1 MLEILFGISFSLF
14 GGNVIDTKLNHHKY
28 EKEDYKEIFYL
39 KNKESVKTYCV
50 KHCRLE
56 NIKKVKYNS
65 HNGLQETKYK
75 VNILEKEDNP
85 EKK

>member
-1 MLEILFGISFSLF
+1 MSLVNTDWLE
-14 GGNVIDTKLNHHKY
+14 
-28 EKEDYKEIFYL
+28 
-39 KNKESVKTYCV
+39 
-50 KHCRLE
+50 E

-75 VNILEKEDNP
+75 VNTIEKEDNS